1 MKNTIL
7 KLYQNQ
13 IFIWFC
19 YFVVALF
26 LYFRVLN
33 NFFVSDDFHWLSLA
47 KNRPWDWSIFLT
59 NYEGLKTGGSYN
71 PLLFIIFKLANSLF
85 GLQQQWYHGV
95 SILLHATNAWL
106 VYILAKKLLSKHQLQ
121 AAYWASLCGLFFL
134 IWPVQVEAISWIAAW
149 PHLWATLFY
158 LLSLIFYL
166 KYSEA
171 KKKSSLF
178 LSIIFF
184 IVGIMCKEIVMTLPL
199 IIILLDWHSNYKLSF
214 KKLGP
219 YFVFLLLFFFLRWQ
233 STGQVLGYYG
243 QGSMGLKIDQWLGNL
258 AIIFLNWASAGY
270 FQGIFYKIWYHYL
283 WVLVAGFLISLLAY
297 VLYLWRFQYKQ
308 RLIIFLMLL
317 ISTIPILPLGLHRST
332 FAGERYLYLPTIFFV
347 IWFISLLANL
357 HLTVLKKMA
366 IIFFMATCFL
376 FIIHDKNI
384 TWFEAGK
391 LSQQIVNSYEHLN
404 LGPGAKLIS
413 VALPDNLRGA
423 EVFRNNL
430 QQALE
435 LYYPDK
441 HPEIMALP
449 VYVQLKNNQN
459 YHLLSWRTDDEGWF
473 LESID
478 RSFVVTGLTSITV
491 NDVYFELW
499 HYNYQ
504 NYTADL
510 VRLIPSEELLSD
522 LRQGAVKWLTFDRG
536 ELVVGR

>member
-1 MKNTIL
+1 
-7 KLYQNQ
+7 
-13 IFIWFC
+13 
-19 YFVVALF
+19 
-26 LYFRVLN
+26 
-33 NFFVSDDFHWLSLA
+33 
-47 KNRPWDWSIFLT
+47 
-59 NYEGLKTGGSYN
+59 
-71 PLLFIIFKLANSLF
+71 
-85 GLQQQWYHGV
+85 
-95 SILLHATNAWL
+95 
-106 VYILAKKLLSKHQLQ
+106 
-121 AAYWASLCGLFFL
+121 
-134 IWPVQVEAISWIAAW
+134 
-149 PHLWATLFY
+149 
-158 LLSLIFYL
+158 
-166 KYSEA
+166 
-171 KKKSSLF
+171 
-178 LSIIFF
+178 
-184 IVGIMCKEIVMTLPL
+184 
-199 IIILLDWHSNYKLSF
+199 
-214 KKLGP
+214 
-219 YFVFLLLFFFLRWQ
+219 
-233 STGQVLGYYG
+233 
-243 QGSMGLKIDQWLGNL
+243 
-258 AIIFLNWASAGY
+258 
-270 FQGIFYKIWYHYL
+270 
-283 WVLVAGFLISLLAY
+283 
-297 VLYLWRFQYKQ
+297 
-308 RLIIFLMLL
+308 LL